1 MNKTK
6 ISKTTTGNVGEHYV
20 AAELERINFT
30 TSVVGNNCKDYD
42 IIAINNETH
51 DDVLIQVKTSSNRNR
66 WRVNQNNYNED
77 KLFYVLV
84 SLKDD
89 EPKYYILKSKEA
101 VRLKEKHHKEFCKKH
116 GYRFHDFKREH
127 RRGYSEQRRN
137 PGWRGACG
145 RKDVTGTFIG
155 WYA

>member
-66 WRVNQNNYNED
+66 WRVNTNNYNED

-84 SLKDD
+84 SLKED

-101 VRLKEKHHKEFCKKH
+101 VKLKEKHHKEFCEKH
-116 GYRFHDFKREH
+116 GYNEEDKNMREIILDDNLKKK
-127 RRGYSEQRRN
+127 YENNWQIIIDYCTKKEDN
-137 PGWRGACG
+137 
-145 RKDVTGTFIG
+145 K
-155 WYA
+155 

>member
-51 DDVLIQVKTSSNRNR
+51 DDVLIQVKTSSKRNR
-66 WRVNQNNYNED
+66 WRVNTNNYNED
-77 KLFYVLV
+77 KIPNYINELLPKNISVHKLNFAINRAYI
-84 SLKDD
+84 SLKNN
-89 EPKYYILKSKEA
+89 YQYIPPCPFYL
-101 VRLKEKHHKEFCKKH
+101 
-116 GYRFHDFKREH
+116 G
-127 RRGYSEQRRN
+127 
-137 PGWRGACG
+137 
-145 RKDVTGTFIG
+145 
-155 WYA
+155 

>member
-66 WRVNQNNYNED
+66 WRVNQNNYNEED
-77 KLFYVLV
+77 KTMREIVL
-84 SLKDD
+84 DD
-89 EPKYYILKSKEA
+89 NLIKKYENNWQIIIDYCTKKEDN
-101 VRLKEKHHKEFCKKH
+101 K
-116 GYRFHDFKREH
+116 
-127 RRGYSEQRRN
+127 
-137 PGWRGACG
+137 
-145 RKDVTGTFIG
+145 
-155 WYA
+155 

>member
-1 MNKTK
+1 MNDIR

-66 WRVNQNNYNED
+66 WRVNTNNYNED

-84 SLKDD
+84 SLKED

-101 VRLKEKHHKEFCKKH
+101 MINL
-116 GYRFHDFKREH
+116 
-127 RRGYSEQRRN
+127 
-137 PGWRGACG
+137 
-145 RKDVTGTFIG
+145 
-155 WYA
+155 

>member
-1 MNKTK
+1 MNDIR

-20 AAELERINFT
+20 AAELERRNFT

-42 IIAINNETH
+42 IIAINNKTH
-51 DDVLIQVKTSSNRNR
+51 EDVLVQVKASSNSNR
-66 WRVNQNNYNED
+66 WRVNANSCNED

-101 VRLKEKHHKEFCKKH
+101 VKLKEKHHKEFCEKH
-116 GYRFHDFKREH
+116 GYNEEDKTMREIILDDNLKKK
-127 RRGYSEQRRN
+127 YENNWQIIIDYCTKEEDN
-137 PGWRGACG
+137 
-145 RKDVTGTFIG
+145 K
-155 WYA
+155 

>member
-1 MNKTK
+1 MNDIR

-20 AAELERINFT
+20 AAELERRNFT

-51 DDVLIQVKTSSNRNR
+51 EDVLIQVKASGNRNR

-116 GYRFHDFKREH
+116 GYNEEDKTMREIVLDDNLIKK
-127 RRGYSEQRRN
+127 YENNWQIIFDYCTKKEDS
-137 PGWRGACG
+137 
-145 RKDVTGTFIG
+145 
-155 WYA
+155 